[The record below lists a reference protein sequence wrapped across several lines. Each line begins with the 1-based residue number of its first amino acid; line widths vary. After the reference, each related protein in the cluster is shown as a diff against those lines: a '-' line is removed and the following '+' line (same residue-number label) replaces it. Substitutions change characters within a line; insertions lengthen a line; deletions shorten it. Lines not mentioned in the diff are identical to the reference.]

1 MAQVNLGRVKGEQGV
16 SITEITQTASDED
29 GGTNE
34 VNITLSDG
42 STTTLYIKNGSKGE
56 KGDNGSNIIN
66 SDTEPTTQSDNEYWV
81 KEY

>member
-16 SITEITQTASDED
+16 SITEITQVASDED
-29 GGTNE
+29 SGTNE
-34 VNITLSDG
+34 INITLSDG
-42 STTTLYIKNGSKGE
+42 STTTVYIKNGSKGE